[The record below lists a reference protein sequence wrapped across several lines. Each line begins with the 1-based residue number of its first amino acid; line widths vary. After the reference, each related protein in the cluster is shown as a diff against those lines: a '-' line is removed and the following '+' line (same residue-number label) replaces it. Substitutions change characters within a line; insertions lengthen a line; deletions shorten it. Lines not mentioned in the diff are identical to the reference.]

1 VVASLAVRLRFFVLS
16 SLFALFAAA
25 CVPDDRP
32 QRAGSD
38 AGPAA
43 AGSGAKLHVA
53 DRRRP
58 QAPFAGDAGAV
69 ARNVV
74 PGPRIETP
82 FSDNF
87 DRTALGPDWNIT
99 GGNWAL
105 HEGRLCVSG
114 AHNHPAWL
122 SRRLP
127 LNARIEFEATS
138 GSPEGDLK
146 AEVWG
151 DGVSAAT
158 STSYTNATSYIVI
171 FGGWKNTFH
180 VLARLDEHAPDR
192 TEMRVEPGETDP
204 RAQPA
209 LPDRA
214 YRFKIERSDGKTV
227 RYFVDDIEIL
237 SLKDPSPLSGEGHEH
252 LGFNDWVVPVC
263 FDNLTITPLKS

>member
-1 VVASLAVRLRFFVLS
+1 VVAWAAVRLRFFVLS
-16 SLFALFAAA
+16 LLIAGA

-32 QRAGSD
+32 HL
-38 AGPAA
+38 
-43 AGSGAKLHVA
+43 AGSGGASASAGGSEPKQFHLP

-58 QAPFAGDAGAV
+58 PAAAAGDSGTPTRSV
-69 ARNVV
+69 T
-74 PGPRIETP
+74 PGPKIDTP

-87 DRTALGPDWNIT
+87 DRAELGPDWNVT
-99 GGNWAL
+99 GGGWAL
-105 HEGRLCVSG
+105 REGRLCVSG

-122 SRRLP
+122 LRRLP
-127 LNARIEFEATS
+127 TNARIEFEATS
-138 GSPEGDLK
+138 SSPEGDLK

-151 DGVSAAT
+151 DGESAAT
-158 STSYTNATSYIVI
+158 GTSYTNATSYIII

-214 YRFKIERSDGKTV
+214 YRFKIERSDSKTV
-227 RYFVDDIEIL
+227 RYFVDDTEIL
-237 SLKDPSPLSGEGHEH
+237 SLKDPNPLVGEGHEH
-252 LGFNDWVVPVC
+252 LGFNDWQVPVC

>member
-1 VVASLAVRLRFFVLS
+1 MTGVVAWRPVQLRFLVFSL
-16 SLFALFAAA
+16 LFAGA

-32 QRAGSD
+32 KK
-38 AGPAA
+38 AA
-43 AGSGAKLHVA
+43 ASASAVAKLA
-53 DRRRP
+53 AAPERRRP
-58 QAPFAGDAGAV
+58 APVGDGASPQK
-69 ARNVV
+69 NIV
-74 PGPRIETP
+74 PGPPIETP
-82 FSDNF
+82 FTDNF
-87 DRTALGPDWNIT
+87 DRAQLGADWNVT

-105 HEGRLCVSG
+105 REGRLCVSG

-122 SRRLP
+122 LRRLP
-127 LNARIEFEATS
+127 VNARIEFEATS
-138 GSPEGDLK
+138 SSPEGDLK
-146 AEVWG
+146 VEVWG
-151 DGVSAAT
+151 DGMSAAT
-158 STSYTNATSYIVI
+158 STSYTNATSYIII

-237 SLKDPSPLSGEGHEH
+237 SLKDPNPLLGDGHEH
-252 LGFNDWVVPVC
+252 LGFNDWQVPVC